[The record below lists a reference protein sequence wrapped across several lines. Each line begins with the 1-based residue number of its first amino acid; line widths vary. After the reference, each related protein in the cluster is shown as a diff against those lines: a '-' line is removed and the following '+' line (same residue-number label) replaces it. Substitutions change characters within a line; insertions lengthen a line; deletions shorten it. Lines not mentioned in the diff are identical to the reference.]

1 MQYRIL
7 CSIAFLIGP
16 TCLPSLFSH
25 AEPAPISFSGVAG
38 AAFSPVDQS
47 AIADLLFRWVAT
59 QNAGDFAGYGAL
71 YGAAFEG
78 VRRSAD
84 RERIMRLSE
93 WLKDRKRMFKKP
105 MTVGMDEVYLTN
117 VGLDAQ
123 VDFTQNWSSG
133 GFADFGPKR
142 LVLAKEAQG
151 FRIRREDM
159 LASIPI
165 RAGVLVEIPKSK
177 DVPFVVIAGLYP
189 TPDAAATALETYNA
203 AGFPS
208 HNGYPKVQPA
218 RDFGISAEGFALL
231 VGAPRDQQVGALLA
245 GFITQLGTPTF
256 IWRTEN
262 PAAENLYLVCVAPH
276 RVDLSLVPAL
286 KRQLGRQPPPLHWE
300 ARQTCDGCGLI
311 APQGRSVS
319 AKDNSV
325 VIPYLIDQR
334 MDRRGAIAV
343 PDFPESVL
351 KDKNDWEDCGHD
363 FSWKDAPSPRFD
375 VGKETV
381 IQFKPVVLRL
391 EVNQCGD

>member
-1 MQYRIL
+1 
-7 CSIAFLIGP
+7 
-16 TCLPSLFSH
+16 
-25 AEPAPISFSGVAG
+25 
-38 AAFSPVDQS
+38 
-47 AIADLLFRWVAT
+47 VAT
-59 QNAGDFAGYGAL
+59 QNAGDFAGYVAL

-105 MTVGMDEVYLTN
+105 ITVGMGEVFLTN

-142 LVLAKEAQG
+142 LVLAKEGQG

-165 RAGVLVEIPKSK
+165 RDGVLVEIPKSK
-177 DVPFVVIAGLYP
+177 NVPFVVIAGLYP
-189 TPDAAATALETYNA
+189 TPDTAATALETYNA

-208 HNGYPKVQPA
+208 HDGYPKVQPA
-218 RDFGISAEGFALL
+218 RDFGIRAGGFALL

-245 GFITQLGTPTF
+245 GFITQLGMPTF
-256 IWRTEN
+256 IWRGEN
-262 PAAENLYLVCVAPH
+262 PAAEDLYLVSVAPH
-276 RVDLSLVPAL
+276 RVDVSLVPAL
-286 KRQLGRQPPPLHWE
+286 KRQLGGQPPPLHWE
-300 ARQTCDGCGLI
+300 AHQSCDGCGLM

-325 VIPYLIDQR
+325 VIPYVIDQR
-334 MDRRGAIAV
+334 KDRRGASAV

-351 KDKNDWEDCGHD
+351 RDKGDWEDCGHD
-363 FSWKDAPSPRFD
+363 FSWKGAPPPRFE
-375 VGKETV
+375 VGKEPV
-381 IQFKPVVLRL
+381 IQLKPVVLRL